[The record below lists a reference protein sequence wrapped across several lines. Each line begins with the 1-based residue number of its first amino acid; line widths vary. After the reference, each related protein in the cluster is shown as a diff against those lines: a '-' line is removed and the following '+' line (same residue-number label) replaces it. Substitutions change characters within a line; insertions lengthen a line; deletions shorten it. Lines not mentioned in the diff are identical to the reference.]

1 MRRYKPLT
9 GLRLGE
15 PRTFSQLEE
24 YFRLRW
30 RVLREPLGYPRGAE
44 KDDLDHAAFHV
55 TARDRDDRLVGI
67 GRVHFNDDDEA
78 QIRFMATE
86 PKRRRRGVG
95 RAVAERLEQIAAKHG
110 MKRIVLNARLEA
122 VGFYEC
128 LGYTAV
134 GPGPTLAPSV
144 EHVRMEKSL
153 VGSRKANEEA
163 TGSEERD
170 SNRKRGAL

>member
-9 GLRLGE
+9 RLSVGE
-15 PRTFSQLEE
+15 PRTFVQLEE

-55 TARDRDDRLVGI
+55 TVRDRDDRLLGI
-67 GRVHFNDDDEA
+67 GRLHFNDAEEA

-95 RAVAERLEQIAAKHG
+95 RTVIARLEEIAAKHG
-110 MKRIVLNARLEA
+110 VKRIVLNARLDA
-122 VGFYEC
+122 VGFYERV
-128 LGYTAV
+128 GYRVV
-134 GPGPTLAPSV
+134 GAGPTLLGHV
-144 EHVRMEKSL
+144 EHKRMEKEL
-153 VGSRKANEEA
+153 AAAMPEPASRAA
-163 TGSEERD
+163 PASGD
-170 SNRKRGAL
+170 